1 MFLGFDICPEYGI
14 HACQVTLSI
23 GPEPVHHITVQ
34 AKMNGG
40 FPTRHDDAGA
50 APEISSQRL
59 GLWCIGICLVLTLFA
74 HHPDLAKGVSDD
86 GRFLVHL
93 CSLSGR

>member
-1 MFLGFDICPEYGI
+1 MFLSFDIGSEYGI
-14 HACQVTLSI
+14 HSGQVAFSI
-23 GPEPVHHITVQ
+23 GPKPVHHFAVQ
-34 AKMNGG
+34 TKMNGG
-40 FPTRHDDAGA
+40 FPSRHDDAGA
-50 APEISSQRL
+50 APEIGSQRL
-59 GLWCIGICLVLTLFA
+59 GLWSIGTCPIFTLFA

>member
-1 MFLGFDICPEYGI
+1 MFLGFDVRPEHGI
-14 HACQVTLSI
+14 HTGQVALPI
-23 GPEPVHHITVQ
+23 GLKPVHHVTIQ

-40 FPTRHDDAGA
+40 FPTRDDDAGA

-59 GLWCIGICLVLTLFA
+59 GLGCIGTCLVLTLFP

-93 CSLSGR
+93 CSLSVR